1 MLEFFEGVHISTF
14 RKLLLMTSSRRL
26 EVKDRLNVNFK
37 QFFLKTWRIY
47 WILAGWKS
55 LSSRLFAFPGGSNLG
70 LKVVRETTIS
80 WGWHRSTKTIEYVP
94 NPKPPKLPELLHE
107 WF

>member
-37 QFFLKTWRIY
+37 QFFLKEWRIY
-47 WILAGWKS
+47 
-55 LSSRLFAFPGGSNLG
+55 
-70 LKVVRETTIS
+70 
-80 WGWHRSTKTIEYVP
+80 
-94 NPKPPKLPELLHE
+94 
-107 WF
+107 